1 MPRDQWEVLIPE
13 GVEADMADSD
23 NESPPAEDFV
33 SLADAAAAL
42 REQLLKAISAPVAE
56 GPRFT
61 IDEIEMEFSVEPIA
75 GAGGQVTFGVV
86 STGRDGRGDGPASH
100 RVRIRLRPT
109 DDEGGPVR
117 TGRGWDEGDWPR

>member
-1 MPRDQWEVLIPE
+1 
-13 GVEADMADSD
+13 MADSD
-23 NESPPAEDFV
+23 NESPPAGDFV

-42 REQLLKAISAPVAE
+42 REQLLKAISAPAAE

-61 IDEIEMEFSVEPIA
+61 IDEIEMEFSVEAIA
-75 GAGGQVTFGVV
+75 GADGRVTFGVV
-86 STGRDGRGDGPASH
+86 GTGTDGRADGPAGH

-117 TGRGWDEGDWPR
+117 ISRGWDEGDQPR